1 MTKEFSSIDILSM
14 ECNEQEIESFHKKI
28 GRKVQCLR
36 QKKGI
41 SQLELSYYIGFKSTS
56 LIAGAESGYKNIKF
70 SIEHLYKIAKVLNVN
85 VKEFFEESDEL
96 KSNQTD
102 CHHQH
107 SQNDA

>member
-1 MTKEFSSIDILSM
+1 MTNEFSSIDILSM
-14 ECNEQEIESFHKKI
+14 ECNEEEIELFHKKL

-36 QKKGI
+36 QEKGL

-70 SIEHLYKIAKVLNVN
+70 SIEHLYKIAKVLNVD

-96 KSNQTD
+96 KSNQTNRHY
-102 CHHQH
+102 HHSKH
-107 SQNDA
+107 NA